1 MGACDLFLCASLLF
15 SLFKWEVL
23 RWSCLSGT
31 SVLKLYTFS
40 FVVNYSYLTTCMLS
54 GRRTAAGWPA
64 HQPGGLQTRHVHN
77 PCSIMTFKTLDQ
89 TTIIVDFYL
98 GHMLTQPL
106 PVLFRL
112 GCWTSSWWLD
122 EDNQLLLQTQ
132 KVDSLPSQLQL
143 AMRGSGCT
151 LVQTVLRYS
160 YCYS

>member
-1 MGACDLFLCASLLF
+1 MRFISVCVIAFFAFQMRSTKVVLSFWNQRTVTVHIFFCCKLL
-15 SLFKWEVL
+15 VQ
-23 RWSCLSGT
+23 
-31 SVLKLYTFS
+31 
-40 FVVNYSYLTTCMLS
+40 YLTTCMLS